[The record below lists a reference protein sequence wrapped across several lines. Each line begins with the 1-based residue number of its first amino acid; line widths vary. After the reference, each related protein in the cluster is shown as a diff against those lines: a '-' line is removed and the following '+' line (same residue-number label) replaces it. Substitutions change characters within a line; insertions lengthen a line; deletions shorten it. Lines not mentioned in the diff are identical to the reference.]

1 MKMVTAT
8 EIAEKIGLNPCHVR
22 NRLTRLRE
30 QSRAGE
36 VKVGN
41 AWTYPESTIELVAN
55 YGKGV

>member
-1 MKMVTAT
+1 MKTFTAT
-8 EIAEKIGLNPCHVR
+8 QIAEKTGLNPCHVR

-30 QSRAGE
+30 QGKAGQ

-41 AWTYPESTIELVAN
+41 TWTYPKSTIELVAN